1 MIANNKLIKG
11 RENTM
16 TISAVILP
24 EKPISRQRLSTK
36 EIDEKVVSI
45 KPGQV
50 KKTGSFIEKL

>member
-16 TISAVILP
+16 TIIAVIFP